1 MYFIIFDTLYP
12 RKLIL
17 YHTGRYDWY
26 IPYRPPTD
34 TDIPFVSYW
43 KKYRPYRL
51 HTGRTDEI
59 LLFRLVNAYLI
70 ETRKRRRKKKKR
82 SHSLISP
89 LTDVTCSF
97 LPQTPYLLDRRS
109 PSLFQIYF
117 LFSLSSFF
125 FLLSWLRP
133 MYAK

>member
-1 MYFIIFDTLYP
+1 MFETLYP
-12 RKLIL
+12 RKLIS
-17 YHTGRYDWY
+17 YHTGRYGWY
-26 IPYRPPTD
+26 IPYRPANRYRYPLCFILEK
-34 TDIPFVSYW
+34 IPAISAA
-43 KKYRPYRL
+43 YRPYRRNPAVSA
-51 HTGRTDEI
+51 GKCIPDR
-59 LLFRLVNAYLI
+59 N
-70 ETRKRRRKKKKR
+70 KKKKKKKKKKS

-89 LTDVTCSF
+89 LSGVTCSF
-97 LPQTPYLLDRRS
+97 LPQTLYLLDRRS